1 MCGIAGWV
9 SFNRDLRSEQ
19 VTVDSMTETM
29 SCRGPD
35 DRALVISDRMGWAD
49 DRELGRQLAVLHF
62 VASVVHRNRRE
73 RTENR

>member
-29 SCRGPD
+29 SCRCPD
-35 DRALVISDRMGWAD
+35 DRGTWLAQHVALGHR
-49 DRELGRQLAVLHF
+49 RLAIIDLPGG
-62 VASVVHRNRRE
+62 
-73 RTENR
+73 